1 MVYFDTSFI
10 ASYYV
15 EDVHSEKVAA
25 AVPAFGSASLHVS
38 DWTLTEFASLLALR
52 CRLGDVEA
60 EFARETLR
68 LFEADVASSLVLLEP
83 VRRDFE
89 RATSWLLQAP
99 ALGLR
104 APDAL
109 HLAIAARHDLQV
121 HSLDRRLL
129 DAAAALGVKATDGG
143 VLGSG

>member
-15 EDVHSEKVAA
+15 EDVHSVRVAS
-25 AVPAFGSASLHVS
+25 AVASLASTDLYAS

-52 CRLGDVEA
+52 CRIGDVDL

-68 LFEADVASSLVLLEP
+68 LFESDIASSLILLEP

-99 ALGLR
+99 TLGLR
-104 APDAL
+104 ATDAV
-109 HLAIAARHDLQV
+109 HLAVAAHRDLEIYSV
-121 HSLDRRLL
+121 DRQLL
-129 DAAAALGVKATDGG
+129 DAAGKFGVEATDAG
-143 VLGSG
+143 VLGSV